1 MPSKKALQYALERIE
16 ELDISLIAP
25 QHGSILDTPAAQ
37 EAAIRQLKELT
48 NVGIDYFLKEEEN

>member
-37 EAAIRQLKELT
+37 EAVIRQLKELT
-48 NVGIDYFLKEEEN
+48 YVGIDYFLEEEEN